1 MDSSATRIRP
11 DPTHRSATG
20 HCLGCGSRT
29 RHHDHCPHHPK
40 RRGSSAADQ
49 GQQLMLPHLPRL
61 EPAVVAADAGPGPDD
76 YNCDAVH
83 EGDDEGD
90 EPVGFNRSDL
100 KAHLDEHWRR
110 VSATLPRMYG
120 TRVAQ
125 SATLDKTKWS
135 NDSFML
141 PNALLKAGDATMFDF
156 LFSNMQ
162 VFVLCPFL
170 FYGEAMRE
178 FELTCV
184 ACGEQGCHL
193 NGWNSSWQ
201 VVVGLESVALGKVR
215 SFKQVIAMALINDLA
230 VVQYKTFTWPVDKFT
245 FKDAEHLKAYGT
257 KAVPKAIQAAQSK
270 GNTHQ
275 ERQDFNQQSEKY
287 SSQHRASSASTNIIS
302 TSSCSA
308 SSDSTNS
315 CSASSSTN
323 TSGANSSSTNSSGTK
338 SSCTNSL
345 CTNSFCTNSTN
356 AGNLDA
362 GPIWPPCC
370 KSQQSQFSCTA

>member
-1 MDSSATRIRP
+1 MLEVIVAIAHFRISIDMDSSATRIRP

-257 KAVPKAIQAAQSK
+257 KAVPKAIQAAHKAKSCGGRRSSILTLRLALKLLQRQLRQHQLLQRQLQHQHLRRQQLQHQQLR
-270 GNTHQ
+270 HQ
-275 ERQDFNQQSEKY
+275 ELLHQQLMHQQLLHQ
-287 SSQHRASSASTNIIS
+287 QHK
-302 TSSCSA
+302 C
-308 SSDSTNS
+308 
-315 CSASSSTN
+315 
-323 TSGANSSSTNSSGTK
+323 GQ
-338 SSCTNSL
+338 
-345 CTNSFCTNSTN
+345 
-356 AGNLDA
+356 
-362 GPIWPPCC
+362 P
-370 KSQQSQFSCTA
+370 